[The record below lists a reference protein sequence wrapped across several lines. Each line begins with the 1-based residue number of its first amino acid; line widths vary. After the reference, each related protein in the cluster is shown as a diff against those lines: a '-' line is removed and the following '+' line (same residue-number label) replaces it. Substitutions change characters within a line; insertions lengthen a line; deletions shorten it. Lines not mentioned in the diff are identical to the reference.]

1 MKTQYFTLPAL
12 QMAAATFFASTAQ
25 AQESSNTVSCVDKQ
39 NVRVEDINCDGTQN
53 GGSFFL
59 VKSKAPQ
66 PAIGQVVTELTA
78 GPVDS
83 AAPASRKAAGF
94 PESGLVEGGFG
105 RRGFKRQDC
114 NDDPNCDPNTDNC
127 CSSGSNGG

>member
-1 MKTQYFTLPAL
+1 MKSQYFALPAL
-12 QMAAATFFASTAQ
+12 QMAAAAFFATTAR
-25 AQESSNTVSCVDKQ
+25 AQESTDTISCVDKQ
-39 NVRVEDINCDGTQN
+39 NVRVEDINCDGTQS

-59 VKSKAPQ
+59 VKSKAP

-94 PESGLVEGGFG
+94 PEQGLVEGGFG
-105 RRGFKRQDC
+105 RRGFKRQEC
-114 NDDPNCDPNTDNC
+114 NDDPACDSNTDNC